1 MPNYTS
7 RAQPVRHHYRSTTGS
22 YVHERDVLVHS
33 TSSRTRS
40 LSFRATRSVK
50 GVFVHYIQQITCS
63 VTSHTRMARGLVS
76 LWQDETVHRQE
87 LTAPRCSEGRN
98 FSEREIWVNGLRE
111 RFVHLK
117 DSFKKNESFT
127 NVTSL
132 LSLKNKDRT
141 ACCALHSCVV

>member
-7 RAQPVRHHYRSTTGS
+7 RAQPVRHHYHSTTGS
-22 YVHERDVLVHS
+22 YVHERDVPVHS

-40 LSFRATRSVK
+40 LSRSEQLGQWRAYSFTTFNK
-50 GVFVHYIQQITCS
+50 
-63 VTSHTRMARGLVS
+63 SHALSHLILECYWLWGLVS
-76 LWQDETVHRQE
+76 LWQDETVHRLE

-111 RFVHLK
+111 REWFLHLK
-117 DSFKKNESFT
+117 DSFKKNDSFT

-132 LSLKNKDRT
+132 GETEPGGSE
-141 ACCALHSCVV
+141 